1 MLMSFLSPSLRCNW
15 NLSSSEEASISTSV
29 FVGMLLGAPVWGYID
44 DICGR
49 RKGYIYSVV
58 GTLVCGLCST
68 FSTGLA
74 MLLIFRGGVGFCVS
88 GSHVAMTMLSEFLP
102 KSYRAVGIMCVGML
116 WSVGAILEAFLAWII
131 MPNIEDPDM
140 NWRVL
145 LVVSSAPLL
154 LLLFLSPYVPE
165 SPRWDV
171 ENGNME
177 SAMRTL
183 SKAAMINGTSLP
195 PGKLVKSKKKG
206 NDSDDHEKTSRT
218 AWRLLRLS
226 EFQRLLALWCC
237 VCVVYYGVVLLST
250 GINSLENTGDRCPKF
265 NGRGSNDTDTTS
277 SACSGTLSTSD
288 YRDAFVDSIAELPG
302 LFVMIFFL
310 DIYGRR
316 RTIMVASLICSVFF
330 FALLPCLNR
339 EFEQSALF
347 LARMLIAGIF
357 QCIFV
362 YTPELFPTN
371 IRATALG
378 MCSSFARIGGMSTP
392 IFAVVLLDANDSIA
406 LLCYALF
413 CILSGVLMFSLPF
426 ETLGAP
432 MGVAFKRLLGE
443 KKSGGGYSDLE
454 RVDN

>member
-1 MLMSFLSPSLRCNW
+1 MNIELRERGGDDQESDDSDDCLKKNEVDVSFEVDEAIEHVKFGKYQIYLIVFIGSIWIADAMEIMLMSFLSPSLRCNW

-44 DICGR
+44 DMYGR

-131 MPNIEDPDM
+131 MPNIEDTDM

-154 LLLFLSPYVPE
+154 LLLFLSPHVPE

-177 SAMRTL
+177 SATRTL

-195 PGKLVKSKKKG
+195 PGKLVKSKKKD
-206 NDSDDHEKTSRT
+206 NSDHEKTSRT

-237 VCVVYYGVVLLST
+237 VCVVYFGVVLLST
-250 GINSLENTGDRCPKF
+250 GMSSLENTGDRCPSF

-277 SACSGTLSTSD
+277 STCSGTLTTSD
-288 YRDAFVDSIAELPG
+288 Y
-302 LFVMIFFL
+302 
-310 DIYGRR
+310 
-316 RTIMVASLICSVFF
+316 
-330 FALLPCLNR
+330 
-339 EFEQSALF
+339 
-347 LARMLIAGIF
+347 
-357 QCIFV
+357 
-362 YTPELFPTN
+362 
-371 IRATALG
+371 
-378 MCSSFARIGGMSTP
+378 
-392 IFAVVLLDANDSIA
+392 
-406 LLCYALF
+406 
-413 CILSGVLMFSLPF
+413 
-426 ETLGAP
+426 
-432 MGVAFKRLLGE
+432 
-443 KKSGGGYSDLE
+443 
-454 RVDN
+454 